1 MEQREFVPKKRFRG
15 FNEYWKE
22 VRLEEALEVNSGRDY
37 KHLQKGNIPVYGTGG
52 YMFSVNDSLST
63 VDGIGIGRKG
73 TIDKPQYLK
82 APFWTVDTLFY
93 MIPKDSN
100 DIYFMYTKGKSI
112 NWRLL
117 DASTGVPSLSKVDIN
132 NVKLV
137 IPKKKEQQKIGAFF
151 KVLDERIANQ
161 KRKIAKVKALKAAYL
176 TEMFPQEGETAPK
189 RRFKGFEGE
198 WVVREL
204 SDIVYKA
211 VDNRGKTPPLNK
223 KGIHPIIEVMSL
235 GNRKPYYTNVEK
247 YIDEFTYNNF
257 LRDYVKE
264 NDILFSTVG
273 RIGVVSMMDSN
284 QYATIAQNI
293 VGFRAKENYS
303 PNFLYAL
310 FSNKLNFKRVN
321 KIVMGAV
328 QPSVKVSELIKV
340 NYLVS
345 SNIKEQQKIGNF
357 FKNLDEQI
365 ETEEKKLDKL
375 QKMKEAYLE
384 EMFV

>member
-1 MEQREFVPKKRFRG
+1 MEEKKFVPKRRFRG
-15 FNEYWKE
+15 FEKKWSQKKFGE
-22 VRLEEALEVNSGRDY
+22 LVDRVSTTEKDISLPQVEFEDIISGEGRFNKDIF
-37 KHLQKGNIPVYGTGG
+37 QK
-52 YMFSVNDSLST
+52 
-63 VDGIGIGRKG
+63 K
-73 TIDKPQYLK
+73 IDKTGIKFKEDDILFGKLRPYLK
-82 APFWTVDTLFY
+82 NWLLASFEGLAIGDFWVFRS
-93 MIPKDSN
+93 KVSDSKF
-100 DIYFMYTKGKSI
+100 IYFMIQTQRYQSIANLTIGTKMPRSDWYTVSNTNFNVPI
-112 NWRLL
+112 N
-117 DASTGVPSLSKVDIN
+117 
-132 NVKLV
+132 
-137 IPKKKEQQKIGAFF
+137 KEQQKIGAFF

-345 SNIKEQQKIGNF
+345 SNIG
-357 FKNLDEQI
+357 
-365 ETEEKKLDKL
+365 
-375 QKMKEAYLE
+375 
-384 EMFV
+384 

>member
-137 IPKKKEQQKIGAFF
+137 IPKKKEQQKIGEFF

-161 KRKIAKVKALKAAYL
+161 ERKIAKVKALKAAYL
-176 TEMFPQEGETAPK
+176 TEMFPQEGETVPK
-189 RRFKGFEGE
+189 KRFKGFEGE
-198 WVVREL
+198 WKREKLGNVAEYRRGSFPQPYGEEKWYDEVNGMPFVQVVDVAKNLRL
-204 SDIVYKA
+204 
-211 VDNRGKTPPLNK
+211 VDNTKQKISKLAQPSS
-223 KGIHPIIEVMSL
+223 I
-235 GNRKPYYTNVEK
+235 YVEK
-247 YIDEFTYNNF
+247 GKVLVTLQGSIGRVAITQYPAYVDRTLLIFNNYKYKVDIYYYAYIIQLLFEIEKQKAPGGTIKTITKEALSEFI
-257 LRDYVKE
+257 VK
-264 NDILFSTVG
+264 L
-273 RIGVVSMMDSN
+273 
-284 QYATIAQNI
+284 
-293 VGFRAKENYS
+293 
-303 PNFLYAL
+303 
-310 FSNKLNFKRVN
+310 
-321 KIVMGAV
+321 
-328 QPSVKVSELIKV
+328 PS
-340 NYLVS
+340 YY
-345 SNIKEQQKIGNF
+345 EQQKIGQF
-357 FKNLDEQI
+357 FKNIDDQI
-365 ETEEKKLDKL
+365 EMEEKKLDKL

>member
-1 MEQREFVPKKRFRG
+1 MDRCTGTSFPAIAPTD
-15 FNEYWKE
+15 
-22 VRLEEALEVNSGRDY
+22 LSMI
-37 KHLQKGNIPVYGTGG
+37 NI
-52 YMFSVNDSLST
+52 SL
-63 VDGIGIGRKG
+63 
-73 TIDKPQYLK
+73 P
-82 APFWTVDTLFY
+82 
-93 MIPKDSN
+93 SN
-100 DIYFMYTKGKSI
+100 YS
-112 NWRLL
+112 
-117 DASTGVPSLSKVDIN
+117 
-132 NVKLV
+132 
-137 IPKKKEQQKIGAFF
+137 EQQKIGEFF

-161 KRKIAKVKALKAAYL
+161 ERKIAKVKALKSAYL
-176 TEMFPQEGETAPK
+176 TEMFPQEGETVPK

-198 WVVREL
+198 WVVKEL
-204 SDIVYKA
+204 SDLVYKA

-223 KGIHPIIEVMSL
+223 KGIHPIIEVISL
-235 GNRKPYYTNVEK
+235 GDRKPNYSNVEK
-247 YIDEFTYNNF
+247 YIDKFTYNDF

-293 VGFRAKENYS
+293 VGFRANENYC

-340 NYLVS
+340 NYLIS
-345 SNIKEQQKIGNF
+345 SNFEEQQKIGAF
-357 FKNLDEQI
+357 FKNLDNQI
-365 ETEEKKLDKL
+365 EMEEKKLDKL